1 MQLSSSEVLGMHF
14 IVKFNCLPIQKSKT
28 AEMRTDQNLV
38 CFMFK
43 VMRVFYDD
51 TSHFKHNFIA
61 MHQRFQMSGFTLH
74 LQRKVFFFNLY
85 HGKTICSNWI
95 RSAFK
100 FQLCIK
106 KTDQKHYSP
115 TDRKCTY

>member
-74 LQRKVFFFNLY
+74 LQRKVFFLTCIMEKPYALIGSDLHLNFNY
-85 HGKTICSNWI
+85 
-95 RSAFK
+95 A
-100 FQLCIK
+100 
-106 KTDQKHYSP
+106 
-115 TDRKCTY
+115 